1 MVQEENYQYKDKYVE
16 GFVIEDCKGF
26 MVKVKL
32 DYYNNWKFMRGV
44 LQQVKRQ
51 GYIGRTSSL
60 TTKLHNDFYNWCV
73 ANRDILPQDIISAR
87 EMFES
92 E

>member
-1 MVQEENYQYKDKYVE
+1 
-16 GFVIEDCKGF
+16 
-26 MVKVKL
+26 
-32 DYYNNWKFMRGV
+32 MRGV